1 MAENF
6 ENIDV
11 DIKEIENFEKTEA
24 YYDGAPLSAHF
35 LNKPVIRLK
44 KELNKIYYLLKYLLL
59 KNNIPQVSTNKTYR
73 KDAIVK
79 NENKYY
85 IAKHD
90 NAKWEHS
97 NSWEEIKILS
107 PKTIEELYNPKH
119 PENVSFET
127 ALLNV
132 FETTALSYSSII
144 EYNAEILRMMGASG
158 LYSTRQYT
166 FSEPFN
172 PKERVFGVTYNAMG
186 QHNHPNYRG
195 MPGTAELSAIIN
207 GYYIRTRH
215 NDYRMFAPVKG
226 GYLARKEIL
235 PPPVPA
241 SVLSLPIGT
250 YNDTNP
256 SASQYGYMK
265 NIYNTSPE
273 DCVFFLSYLEIW
285 FEKNTSSTGDYT
297 DSFRHSVDAN
307 SMREA
312 IEKAIYLNSSGHK
325 NRLENIPFSPIIV
338 RRVNKYGEIEVCT
351 LRYRINSFPVATLS
365 TNNVTKTLYFSDG
378 TPLTL
383 TLKALPFNALK
394 AAQGIIDNTNKF
406 KVRKD
411 LRQVLRDN
419 KNFYDSSRTWENL
432 VNTSA
437 RVTFDLEKGLLKDL
451 CQMLPGLMGVGSY
464 LEESYNQYGLNDTLT
479 VYNNPNVKLNAAYYN
494 HEYSFLQRD
503 ASNRSNAHRGFND
516 PNLFVAKT
524 NNEEVMDGVSYMIPL
539 ELVLRTPRE
548 SWNPYNVPLKSHA
561 EITANGRDGTT
572 QSKALNGYHYDEY
585 NFTLPNDLFSGQPD
599 IGTDVADTISSA
611 WVLDGN
617 GISRLMRASG
627 INIFD
632 YHDGTQAHRKRFAV
646 FPEFF
651 DYSKSSSDLEIY
663 KSSLKEVL
671 KKVINGTA
679 TIADIEKLY

>member
-59 KNNIPQVSTNKTYR
+59 KNNIPQVSANKTYR

-166 FSEPFN
+166 MDVPFD

-186 QHNHPNYRG
+186 QHNHPDYRG
-195 MPGTAELSAIIN
+195 MPGTAEISAVIN

-215 NDYRMFAPVKG
+215 NDYIMFAPVKG
-226 GYLARKEIL
+226 GYLSRKEIL
-235 PPPVPA
+235 PPPVPP
-241 SVLSLPIGT
+241 SVLALPIGSPS
-250 YNDTNP
+250 DTDSN
-256 SASQYGYMK
+256 ASQYGYMK

-273 DCVFFLSYLEIW
+273 DCIFFLSYLEIW
-285 FEKNTSSTGDYT
+285 FEENTSSTGDYT

-325 NRLENIPFSPIIV
+325 NRLENIPFAPIIV
-338 RRVNKYGEIEVCT
+338 RRVNKYGEIVPCT
-351 LRYRINSFPVATLS
+351 LRYRINSFPVGTLS
-365 TNNVTKTLYFSDG
+365 QNPVTKTLFFSDG

-383 TLKALPFNALK
+383 NLKPLPYNAQK
-394 AAQGIIDNTNKF
+394 AAQGIIDSTNKF

-411 LRQVLRDN
+411 LRQVLRDG
-419 KNFYDSSRTWENL
+419 KNFYDSTRTWENL
-432 VNTSA
+432 VKTSA

-451 CQMLPGLMGVGSY
+451 CQTIPGMMGVGSY
-464 LEESYNQYGLNDTLT
+464 LEESYNQYGLNDILT
-479 VYNNPNVKLNAAYYN
+479 QYNNQSVKLNAAYYN
-494 HEYSFLQRD
+494 HEYSFMHPD
-503 ASNRSNAHRGFND
+503 ASNRDNAHRGFND

-524 NNEEVMDGVSYMIPL
+524 THYQVVDGVSYMIPL

-561 EITANGRDGTT
+561 EITAGGKDGST
-572 QSKALNGYHYDEY
+572 QSKALNGYHYDRY

-599 IGTDVADTISSA
+599 SGSDAADTYTKA
-611 WVLDGN
+611 WVIDGN
-617 GISRLMRASG
+617 GTPRLMRGSG

-663 KSSLKEVL
+663 KASLKEVL
-671 KKVINGTA
+671 KKVIDGTA
-679 TIADIEKLY
+679 TIDDIEKLY